1 MEIQLPRNLEA
12 RQATLI
18 LDDGRRVDVS
28 GSGHVYVSRS
38 ATQLGGEDYTLVLPS
53 VEHVVTHCDASEDAY
68 ANGHMTIEV
77 EHRH

>member
-38 ATQLGGEDYTLVLPS
+38 ATQLGGEDYTRWSCP
-53 VEHVVTHCDASEDAY
+53 ASSMWSRTATP
-68 ANGHMTIEV
+68 AKT
-77 EHRH
+77 RTPTAT